1 MLDENRF
8 IEEVWKKY
16 EIETRARKK
25 DKFYEK
31 KQYKAS
37 NKKLLLKTVASF
49 LLVITITA
57 TAIGGTYAVVQ
68 KYTKEEVKQERT
80 DWSDTKSY
88 FNRNDDNFIYNLE
101 DGIEYGIIETYE
113 EYMEYKERDIWEN
126 MPEMT
131 EEDFNNNFLI
141 VITTSHLYRAGIY
154 ISDITETEDSLEIE
168 VRTNDEKE
176 DMTTIVFS
184 KLSKDKYKENI
195 VVKYI
200 YETPVMEGYT
210 DIDELP
216 REYKIEDAIEEGCVV
231 IKNYKFYS
239 GEDKFY
245 EFLEKVENGENANIR
260 VYSKYEEKQIR
271 VRDIEYRD
279 GKYIGEERMLKD
291 DEYEGKKWYIV
302 GDKITILDGGFNKTY
317 RIISE
322 KNYNLMDI
330 VSIDK

>member
-16 EIETRARKK
+16 EIETRVKKK
-25 DKFYEK
+25 DEFYEK
-31 KQYKAS
+31 KQYKTT
-37 NKKLLLKTVASF
+37 NNKLLLKTVASF
-49 LLVITITA
+49 LLVITITVS
-57 TAIGGTYAVVQ
+57 AIGGTYAVVQ
-68 KYTKEEVKQERT
+68 NYIEEKIEQEKT
-80 DWSDTKSY
+80 EWTETAYY
-88 FNRNDDNFIYNLE
+88 FNYDDDNFIRNNK
-101 DGIEYGIIETYE
+101 DSIDYGLIETYE
-113 EYMEYKERDIWEN
+113 EYMEYKEKNIWEN

-131 EEDFNNNFLI
+131 EEDFKDNFLI
-141 VITTSHLYRAGIY
+141 VIVTDHLYRAGIY
-154 ISDITETEDSLEIE
+154 ISDITETEDTLEIE

-195 VVKYI
+195 VVNYI

-231 IKNYKFYS
+231 IKDYEFYS

-245 EFLEKVENGENANIR
+245 EFLEKAENGENVQLR
-260 VYSKYEEKQIR
+260 VYSNFEGSQID
-271 VRDIEYRD
+271 VTDVEYRD
-279 GKYIGEERMLKD
+279 GKYIGECRMLKD
-291 DEYEGKKWYIV
+291 DDQEGMKWYIV
-302 GDKITILDGGFNKTY
+302 GDKITILDGWSKSY

-322 KNYNLMDI
+322 KTENFMNI

>member
-1 MLDENRF
+1 MLDENGF
-8 IEEVWKKY
+8 IDEVWKKY
-16 EIETRARKK
+16 EIESRARKK
-25 DKFYEK
+25 DEFFEK
-31 KQYKAS
+31 KQYKTS
-37 NKKLLLKTVASF
+37 NNKLLLKTVASF

-101 DGIEYGIIETYE
+101 DGIEYGLIETYE
-113 EYMEYKERDIWEN
+113 EYIEYKERDIWEN

-154 ISDITETEDSLEIE
+154 ISDMTETEDTLEIE

-195 VVKYI
+195 VVNYI

-231 IKNYKFYS
+231 IKDGKFYY

-245 EFLEKVENGENANIR
+245 EFLEKVEEGENVCIR
-260 VYSKYEEKQIR
+260 TIRFYEKSQII
-271 VRDIEYRD
+271 VRDVEYRD

-291 DEYEGKKWYIV
+291 DDVEGKKSYIV
-302 GDKITILDGGFNKTY
+302 GDKITILNGWDKTY

-322 KNYNLMDI
+322 KTENFMDI